1 MRPLALLL
9 LCLFVG
15 CEPFPDRAPAE
26 DDDPTAALDDSLRLA
41 EEEARAQ
48 AQQRIADADYR
59 VSIGGAMSDT
69 LSGRATFGPII
80 DARTGEEVIIVR
92 LETGI
97 DFGGGYFLSYG
108 GTELPGPGRYP
119 ITPFPAD
126 SVRDQG
132 FHSGWSARYRRGL
145 LVNLR
150 AQGGTVTLESV
161 TDTLLVGT
169 FEIDLVG
176 TVAATGGT
184 PVPGE
189 VSSRGDFKA
198 HNGVGGYIIGF

>member
-1 MRPLALLL
+1 MRPFALFL
-9 LCLFVG
+9 LCLLAA
-15 CEPFPDRAPAE
+15 CEPFPDQSAE
-26 DDDPTAALDDSLRLA
+26 DDDDQTTALDDSLRLA
-41 EEEARAQ
+41 EQEARDQ
-48 AQQRIADADYR
+48 VQQRIADADYR

-80 DARTGEEVIIVR
+80 DARTEQEIVIVR

-108 GTELPGPGRYP
+108 GTELPGPGRYS

-126 SVRDQG
+126 SVRADG
-132 FHSGWSARYRRGL
+132 FHQGWSARYRRGM
-145 LVNLR
+145 LVNMR
-150 AQGGTVTLESV
+150 AESGTLTLETVS
-161 TDTLLVGT
+161 DTLLVGT
-169 FEIDLVG
+169 FDIDLIG

-198 HNGVGGYIIGF
+198 HSGIGGYIIGF